1 MALEVPYPDL
11 AELIAAIGEAGQR
24 LSEIE
29 ASEGAAGNISV
40 CIGWPLEP
48 RRLRQRLREWGD
60 LF

>member
-40 CIGWPLEP
+40 YIGWPLEP
-48 RRLRQRLREWGD
+48 RRIFPQAQTIALP
-60 LF
+60 